1 MKAKRA
7 VYEIPG
13 MQDVAV
19 RPGVPYR
26 DALTLDLYLP
36 AGGGPKPA
44 VVIVLGYPD
53 FGVPTPFGCQF
64 REMGMIISWA
74 QLFAASGIVGVVY
87 ETANPAEDV
96 HAVLACLR
104 ANAAEWGIDPS
115 RIGVWASS
123 GNVPVALSALMAGN
137 LRCGVICY
145 GATLDLDGASDVAQA
160 QSQFRFSN
168 PTAGRSVEELPRD
181 TALFIARAG
190 QDQFAGMNSSID
202 PFLAAAVRCNLP
214 VTFVNHP
221 TGPHAFDLLDDS
233 QTSKHIIQAILAFL
247 QAKLSD

>member
-1 MKAKRA
+1 MKEKRV

-13 MQDVAV
+13 MQHAAV
-19 RPGVPYR
+19 RRGVPYR
-26 DALTLDLYLP
+26 DALTMDFYLP
-36 AGGGPKPA
+36 AGDGPKPA

-53 FGVPTPFGCQF
+53 VGVPTPFGCQF
-64 REMGMIISWA
+64 RETGMIISWA
-74 QLFAASGIVGVVY
+74 QLFAACGIAGVVY
-87 ETANPAEDV
+87 ETRSPADDV

-137 LRCGVICY
+137 LRCGVLCY
-145 GATLDLDGASDVAQA
+145 GAMLDLDGATGVAQS
-160 QSQFRFSN
+160 QSQFRFAN

-202 PFLAAAVRCNLP
+202 PFLAAALRCNLP
-214 VTFVNHP
+214 VTFVNHA
-221 TGPHAFDLLDDS
+221 TGPHAFELLDDS
-233 QTSKHIIQAILAFL
+233 QTSKQIIQAILAFL
-247 QAKLSD
+247 QAKLAE